1 MDYCEWQPGSGEIPG
16 GCAATKNPGVTCE
29 ACPFQGKCVEPD
41 QSTVCADKTAGC
53 DCAMARATKFGYGCL
68 FVNGGCVARST
79 PNSAA
84 TSCEDCPT
92 QIRCGTP
99 RIEQVRPEEG
109 HQLGELGIWSI
120 EVDFDRPIQLSNQGS
135 DDSGVQLLC
144 DLFEENGGK
153 TFWVSKWMVSAKNTT
168 LEIYLKELA
177 NDYRSPRNIVFSAAS
192 GLPHGGLQ
200 TGQYLFYLPDTKEP
214 TIRTFDPP
222 NSVRGLGV
230 DIQVKMT
237 WSEPVARGRA
247 MNARRVDLY
256 RSGDELSN
264 ASFDFTAK
272 EVAQI
277 QGLVASV
284 AVVIVVALTQSSL
297 TVDLTG
303 FLERW
308 VEHMIHR
315 KRLAYQGAQ
324 IEPNKFYSLAL
335 PPHCI
340 NDFSGNNFTGLPANV
355 YIFGTAIDSVD
366 ADIDWQDTLS
376 FASIHKA
383 ALTDIGWITL
393 GVVIVVLLF
402 FIGGAVAYLVLQSGQ
417 KNARIFS
424 RAVRKTSKKP
434 SQVAPIYVEDVDDG
448 FYHQP
453 SPVTN
458 SQAGNVPGAT
468 GDTPIESFRA
478 ASKVGVAWEGG
489 GSKTPKLLSPTGA
502 DAVLRSSSKV
512 SLAGIT
518 AHSKTSENP
527 GQNLEVLARG
537 FSKMSLQSTARVT
550 APVARS
556 PSPPTKPDA
565 ELADLPR
572 GHSKVS
578 LAWEGPKSLGSAV
591 LRQDLESLPR
601 SGSKLKLPDVSAK
614 RSSSRSISPGGPE
627 ILRGGSKMSVQ
638 SASGH
643 ELHVARTF
651 SKLSVHSAGR
661 TELPLAREA
670 RSPRPSP
677 RGAGGRHP
685 HAGKDPGTRQ
695 VVSQPVL
702 GGTFSGTI
710 TAYNKKFG
718 WGFILPD
725 NVEELP
731 EEAQI
736 KIAEASEQAVSN
748 GKSAQSLLYFRK
760 PDITEGCEADREK
773 ACTFSLYVDDKGAGA
788 LELSRWAL
796 GLLLA
801 SAQAQR
807 KGEDACSLASRQLA
821 ADVVTYSSVMSA
833 CAPGGN
839 WQVVLDMLAAMRMAT
854 LELDSIAHDASQ
866 RAFEAAEIQLRHR
879 RLRLTSRPLVAAKSS
894 LLQGIRLHFCIFQAE
909 EQGLSGWTL
918 EQGSLQNRW
927 DVILDGLLKA
937 VMMDGQWPRDVAA
950 HAFVGA
956 DAVHITG
963 AIQEQVMPIVGYKA
977 GRAQYQPATPK
988 AFEETLWRSCEEE
1001 GLQGIRWEL
1010 GGAKESLEDAKE
1022 AQLANLDAL
1031 LSEIKAAGTA
1041 IAFATKDARGSY
1053 GDLLRSSQASRGLVE
1068 TLFLLLGGAHGFD
1081 GLDDVDGSHQEAIL
1095 NRFRDHLGDSGV
1107 ACLVLGS
1114 SLEDPP
1120 KLSLANVVSFLR
1132 VEDLQ
1137 GHLRLVA
1144 NMAKGR

>member
-1 MDYCEWQPGSGEIPG
+1 MVGRCFFSLQLLLLNVQAQDQQLGPPVDFSVDFPLEQTEERLLNVVYGTFLLDAELGLETNFEDIDRVVKATIGSICQYSPVQSAPVVVARFLDMQSLAFRRKTFRFEWSLLPQQSHPLPGDCMSMLAQMSFGPSVPPYEEVGRSPPAIRRVFAMELASFANTRALDSSYWGLTLGNVSCLPARVTRALLESFTTGTTTTPLPTHVCDGRMYATGGGEDSGFDPTMVSDCSVAQQDPCLCSAMDYCEWQPGSGEIPG

-177 NDYRSPRNIVFSAAS
+177 NDYRRTCFLTIARNIVFSAAS

-264 ASFDFTAK
+264 VPMASFDFTAK
-272 EVAQI
+272 E
-277 QGLVASV
+277 
-284 AVVIVVALTQSSL
+284 VALTQSSL

-303 FLERW
+303 FL
-308 VEHMIHR
+308 
-315 KRLAYQGAQ
+315 
-324 IEPNKFYSLAL
+324 EPNKFYSLAL

-366 ADIDWQDTLS
+366 ADIDWQDTL
-376 FASIHKA
+376 
-383 ALTDIGWITL
+383 WITL

-643 ELHVARTF
+643 EAPALASSASGHELHVARTF

-685 HAGKDPGTRQ
+685 
-695 VVSQPVL
+695 
-702 GGTFSGTI
+702 
-710 TAYNKKFG
+710 
-718 WGFILPD
+718 
-725 NVEELP
+725 
-731 EEAQI
+731 
-736 KIAEASEQAVSN
+736 
-748 GKSAQSLLYFRK
+748 SAR
-760 PDITEGCEADREK
+760 
-773 ACTFSLYVDDKGAGA
+773 
-788 LELSRWAL
+788 
-796 GLLLA
+796 
-801 SAQAQR
+801 
-807 KGEDACSLASRQLA
+807 
-821 ADVVTYSSVMSA
+821 
-833 CAPGGN
+833 
-839 WQVVLDMLAAMRMAT
+839 
-854 LELDSIAHDASQ
+854 
-866 RAFEAAEIQLRHR
+866 
-879 RLRLTSRPLVAAKSS
+879 
-894 LLQGIRLHFCIFQAE
+894 
-909 EQGLSGWTL
+909 
-918 EQGSLQNRW
+918 
-927 DVILDGLLKA
+927 
-937 VMMDGQWPRDVAA
+937 
-950 HAFVGA
+950 
-956 DAVHITG
+956 
-963 AIQEQVMPIVGYKA
+963 
-977 GRAQYQPATPK
+977 
-988 AFEETLWRSCEEE
+988 
-1001 GLQGIRWEL
+1001 
-1010 GGAKESLEDAKE
+1010 
-1022 AQLANLDAL
+1022 
-1031 LSEIKAAGTA
+1031 
-1041 IAFATKDARGSY
+1041 
-1053 GDLLRSSQASRGLVE
+1053 
-1068 TLFLLLGGAHGFD
+1068 
-1081 GLDDVDGSHQEAIL
+1081 
-1095 NRFRDHLGDSGV
+1095 
-1107 ACLVLGS
+1107 
-1114 SLEDPP
+1114 
-1120 KLSLANVVSFLR
+1120 
-1132 VEDLQ
+1132 
-1137 GHLRLVA
+1137 
-1144 NMAKGR
+1144 